1 MFFNK
6 NVLLLVL
13 GCLVLTPMLS
23 GAEDQ
28 FLFRE
33 EFKDLAQWDPLVFPK
48 VQEHTRYSAES
59 LNGETFLKAES
70 HASASGLIRKGVY
83 SVAQYP
89 KVRFRWKI
97 DRVYR
102 NGDEHKKRGD
112 DYPIRVYVVFAYDPE
127 KAGTWEKL
135 SYESYRMLYGE
146 YPPHSSLNYI
156 WANRAPVG
164 ALLPSPYTARSM
176 MKVLQSGNARAG
188 EWVTQEVNVLD
199 DYQKAFGELPPDQ
212 ASIAIMNDS
221 DNTGEASVSYVGTL
235 EVFR

>member
-1 MFFNK
+1 MWLNK
-6 NVLLLVL
+6 KVLLLVL
-13 GCLVLTPMLS
+13 GCLVLTPMVS

-70 HASASGLIRKGVY
+70 RASASGLIHKGRY

-102 NGDEHKKRGD
+102 NGDEHKKSGD

-127 KAGTWEKL
+127 KAGPWEKL

-164 ALLPSPYTARSM
+164 TLLPSPFTERSM